1 MIRPP
6 LAPPS
11 HWPAASR
18 RPLWAWG
25 LSLGLHVLLLTAIG
39 LYATRTRQDATPAGE
54 SDRPISVAV
63 VHRLPDRQ
71 TLEPAGETEH
81 DHETSASDALSTAP
95 QTESNPSG
103 QPQSAAVPPDFA
115 PPIDLDG
122 VLAELTSSPN
132 PQVDIGAPA
141 AELDATGLIAG
152 VEAAGP
158 GGRGLAAATAGSR
171 GTVSLFGVSGTGS
184 RFVYVVDRSDSM
196 NRLGGRPLRAAKAE
210 LRQSLAMLSPAQS
223 FQLVL
228 YNDQPRPYR
237 ATAGPV
243 QMLSGEPDA
252 IDRVQR
258 FVDSFTAIGG
268 TNHVSALQMALRMGP
283 DVVFFLTDGHT
294 YSLSPQE
301 LAAVRR
307 MADRSGT
314 VIHGIEFGTDPVPH
328 PDSFVRRLATD
339 NGGQYR
345 YFDISSFSDAGKWRS
360 NAVQPNLDNLNTP
373 ATPSLAP

>member
-1 MIRPP
+1 MNRPP
-6 LAPPS
+6 LAPPA
-11 HWPAASR
+11 HWPAATR
-18 RPLWAWG
+18 RPAWAWG
-25 LSLGLHVLLLTAIG
+25 LSLALHTLLMTVAG
-39 LYATRTRQDATPAGE
+39 LYATRERQDAAPAGE
-54 SDRPISVAV
+54 IDRPLSVAV
-63 VHRLPDRQ
+63 VHQLPDRQ
-71 TLEPAGETEH
+71 ALAPDHESLATDTAAAEPQASTVPAGQH
-81 DHETSASDALSTAP
+81 ASAS
-95 QTESNPSG
+95 
-103 QPQSAAVPPDFA
+103 VPPDFA
-115 PPIDLDG
+115 PPIDLAG
-122 VLAELTSSPN
+122 VLAELTSTPSP
-132 PQVDIGAPA
+132 QTTIGVA
-141 AELDATGLIAG
+141 AADLDATGLLAG
-152 VEAAGP
+152 VDAAGP
-158 GGRGLAAATAGSR
+158 GGRGLGAAAAGSR

-210 LRQSLAMLSPAQS
+210 LRRSLAMLTASQL

-237 ATAGPV
+237 GTSAGPV

-252 IDRVQR
+252 VERVQR
-258 FVDSFTAIGG
+258 FIDSFTAIGG

-294 YSLSPQE
+294 YSLTAQE

-314 VIHGIEFGTDPVPH
+314 VIHGIEFGTDAHPH

-345 YFDISSFSDAGKWRS
+345 YLDISSFSDSGKWRS
-360 NAVQPNLDNLNTP
+360 DAEQPNLDNLSAP
-373 ATPSLAP
+373 ATPPLSP